1 MAGRGY
7 CIFSIMKDEFISLLR
22 STDRQGV
29 DSVIAYLEK
38 VGFFEAPA
46 SVNRHLSYVGGL
58 VEHSLNVHR
67 MAMMLRGQMI
77 EIKPELAEQLA
88 EDSVT
93 IAALL
98 HDVCKANIY
107 KTAKKWRKDEQNRWE
122 QYDTYETDYSRFPLG
137 HGEKSVIMLLRL
149 GLTLT
154 NDEILAIRWHM
165 GAWNLPF
172 QSYEDKCNISEASD
186 HPLTAVIQA
195 ADGLAMHILEKQ

>member
-1 MAGRGY
+1 
-7 CIFSIMKDEFISLLR
+7 MKDKFISLLR

-46 SVNRHLSYVGGL
+46 SVNRHLSYEGGL

-67 MAMMLRGQMI
+67 MAMILRGQMI

-122 QYDTYETDYSRFPLG
+122 QYDTYEADYSRFPLG

-195 ADGLAMHILEKQ
+195 ADGLATHILEKQ